1 MQTAYPSATWQ
12 WHLAQV
18 VEPVGYAVAG
28 MRPTY
33 NARAVAPAMYARR
46 VPGLRCSGRLVSDSE
61 WPDDTIVGPLT
72 RTRR

>member
-33 NARAVAPAMYARR
+33 NARAVAPAMYARCA
-46 VPGLRCSGRLVSDSE
+46 PGVCAVLVASCRTLSGPMILS
-61 WPDDTIVGPLT
+61 
-72 RTRR
+72 